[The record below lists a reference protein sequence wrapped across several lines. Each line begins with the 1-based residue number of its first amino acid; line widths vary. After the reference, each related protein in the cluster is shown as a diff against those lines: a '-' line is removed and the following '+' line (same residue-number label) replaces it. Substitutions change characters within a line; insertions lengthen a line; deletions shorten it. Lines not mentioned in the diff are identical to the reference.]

1 MVTFDFAMKVEFF
14 FYNNYFLLSLVPGA
28 PSAVK
33 ALLMTPDSIL
43 VSWKAPELPNGIV
56 NQYTVYIQEGS
67 VIFIPVSLVTI
78 ELDIKL
84 LISCVGGRS

>member
-1 MVTFDFAMKVEFF
+1 MVAFHPVIIIRLFT
-14 FYNNYFLLSLVPGA
+14 NNWSSNPLVPGS

-67 VIFIPVSLVTI
+67 VNTAHYCETLI
-78 ELDIKL
+78 ESANNKTGIL
-84 LISCVGGRS
+84 SV